1 MSKVAFREVSNSTTE
16 EATERT
22 KFASEPRDSDTSPR
36 SRPQVTF
43 DVHQWLRATAVG
55 AVTAGSLLAATPAST
70 ASPLREQPNL
80 ESSSF
85 GTDSALRTRTLY
97 FAMLNQIWSWGRS
110 EEFESGMDNSFTIA
124 IRNYLKAT
132 GEVGLQALADYLENK
147 VEPEMVAETLKLIGE
162 TAVPKSVRT
171 QTSILVAFLRHGESE
186 VRDGAIQG
194 LELLGSPDAA
204 PFLRMAVDEEDDP
217 FLQRE
222 LIRVANSLERCL
234 VFHSAQNFEK

>member
-1 MSKVAFREVSNSTTE
+1 MSQVAFREISNSTTE
-16 EATERT
+16 KATERT
-22 KFASEPRDSDTSPR
+22 KFASGLKESDTSPPP
-36 SRPQVTF
+36 RPQVTF
-43 DVHQWLRATAVG
+43 DVHHWLRATAVG

-70 ASPLREQPNL
+70 ASPLREQPSL

-85 GTDSALRTRTLY
+85 GNGSGLRTRTLY
-97 FAMLNQIWSWGRS
+97 FAMLNRIWSWGRS
-110 EEFESGMDNSFTIA
+110 EEFEPGMDNSFTIA
-124 IRNYLKAT
+124 IRNYIKAT
-132 GEVGLQALADYLENK
+132 GEGGLQALADYLENR

-162 TAVPKSVRT
+162 TAVPKAVRA
-171 QTSILVAFLRHGESE
+171 QTSILVSFLGHSESE

-204 PFLRMAVDEEDDP
+204 PFIRIAVDEEDDP

-234 VFHSAQNFEK
+234 VFHSAQNFEE